1 MPNTVRDWM
10 SIPVVVIDADSNV
23 KYALTLMRRRKIH
36 SLVVATSDK
45 NPTYGIVTTTDI
57 RDKIVAA
64 GRDPS
69 ETTVGEIMSGPLVTG
84 NPDWTLI
91 ECSQL
96 MQEKRIHHLPIAD
109 ESGALIGL
117 ISATD
122 IFMAVE
128 ETGWQEKEESAEAGF
143 PAAAFS
149 TLPKQKYYV
158 GWKVWKTGIFA
169 SWAECAKQV
178 KGFVGAEFKSFDTLE
193 EAEAAYR

>member
-10 SIPVVVIDADSNV
+10 SKPVVVIDADSNV

-69 ETTVGEIMSGPLVTG
+69 ATTVGEIMSGPIVTG

-128 ETGWQEKEESAEAGF
+128 ETGWQEKEN
-143 PAAAFS
+143 
-149 TLPKQKYYV
+149 
-158 GWKVWKTGIFA
+158 
-169 SWAECAKQV
+169 
-178 KGFVGAEFKSFDTLE
+178 
-193 EAEAAYR
+193 